1 MEKQESGGRE
11 GKMDDGGRDVGMN
24 RGRTRS
30 DEQRMRDKQMEGWR
44 EGGMRD
50 ERREGWRDN

>member
-11 GKMDDGGRDVGMN
+11 GNMDDGGRDVGMN

-30 DEQRMRDKQMEGWR
+30 MNRGKDEG
-44 EGGMRD
+44 
-50 ERREGWRDN
+50 